1 MIDYNALVART
12 GSGTL
17 DTNAARTVV
26 SADAVRRMACDCDIH
41 RLITGP
47 QSTILDH
54 GRSQRVVT
62 DTLFDVL
69 ALRDGGCRINGCVTP
84 AGGCDAH
91 HAVHWADQG
100 VTEPDNLALVCWHHH
115 HWLHEQHWRL
125 QPHGAGHFT
134 LIDPHGAEHPV
145 RPPWL
150 GHAPPPNAP
159 PPDATALK
167 LGDAPSDADPARTL
181 FDPPPG
187 ADPAYTLF
195 DTSPDADP
203 ARTLFDPPV

>member
-1 MIDYNALVART
+1 MIDYNALVTRT
-12 GSGTL
+12 GSGVL

-84 AGGCDAH
+84 AGACDAH
-91 HAVHWADQG
+91 HAVHWADHG

-150 GHAPPPNAP
+150 GHAPPPHTAPNARPNAAPDAPANMPPDPAP
-159 PPDATALK
+159 PNA
-167 LGDAPSDADPARTL
+167 APLT
-181 FDPPPG
+181 FDE
-187 ADPAYTLF
+187 
-195 DTSPDADP
+195 TSPDAEP